1 MNRGAFPALRKQFL
15 VGIWEE
21 TAGIMRM
28 VTELLP
34 FMIWYSSLTQTQT
47 NWFRN
52 LGILGLILF
61 SSHYLTRLMHH
72 LKWKIGFQGVV
83 VFAWMLIC
91 ILGGLKI
98 LIFPGQPIS
107 FWDLASSPVRSIWL
121 GVSVVESIH
130 TILTLLL
137 VWRGVFLTRHSTRP
151 SGVIGSFQIGLI
163 FFIIFGLLHPFN
175 ELDFI
180 VGSFFAFII
189 TGLIGLSTS
198 RIAEQSE
205 IEEAR
210 LPAMSPR
217 WAAGLLIAIAGI
229 VSISYV
235 ITNLVSRFLVE
246 PIAFILRLALQIFA
260 DIFFLVTSPLL
271 FALLWMIEKIV
282 ELMNTGV
289 IANLINLAQDLGNF
303 IQNLVHKPI
312 LSIHINFRAIFWI
325 LLILGVV
332 AIIIISLRWKP
343 WKRAI
348 HAEADAE
355 ELVPEIRMNRI
366 LNWLQKLRI
375 PTSWINPGRFL
386 AAARIRRIY
395 AQLLKLCK
403 NLDKPRPPA
412 STPLEFLPTMRTLF
426 PENHED
432 LKSITHSYLKIRYG
446 DLPESRN
453 EVEEVEI
460 AWKRI
465 KLSARK
471 LQAILRLEKQR
482 KQ

>member
-1 MNRGAFPALRKQFL
+1 MNREAFPAFRKQFL
-15 VGIWEE
+15 VGVWEE

-28 VTELLP
+28 MTELLP

-47 NWFRN
+47 NWLRN
-52 LGILGLILF
+52 LGILGFVLF
-61 SSHYLTRLMHH
+61 SSHYLTRLLHH
-72 LKWKIGFQGVV
+72 LKWKIGYQGLAI
-83 VFAWMLIC
+83 FAWMLIC

-98 LIFPGQPIS
+98 LIFPDQAIS
-107 FWDLASSPVRSIWL
+107 FWDLAASPVRSIWL
-121 GVSVVESIH
+121 GISVVESVH
-130 TILTLLL
+130 TLFTLLL
-137 VWRGVFLTRHSTRP
+137 VWRGVFLTRYSTRP
-151 SGVIGSFQIGLI
+151 SGVIGSFQAGLI

-180 VGSFFAFII
+180 VGSFFAFVI
-189 TGLIGLSTS
+189 TSLIGLSTS

-205 IEEAR
+205 VEDAR
-210 LPAMSPR
+210 LPSMSPR
-217 WAAGLLIAIAGI
+217 WAAGLLIAVAGI
-229 VSISYV
+229 VTISYV
-235 ITNLVSRFLVE
+235 IANLVARFLVE
-246 PIAFILRLALQIFA
+246 PIAFVLRLLLQIIA

-271 FALLWMIEKIV
+271 FALLWMIEKMM
-282 ELMNTGV
+282 ELMDTGV
-289 IANLINLAQDLGNF
+289 FANIIKIGQDIGKLIQG
-303 IQNLVHKPI
+303 LVQKPI

-343 WKRAI
+343 WKRI
-348 HAEADAE
+348 IRTETDAE
-355 ELVPEIRMNRI
+355 ELAPELRMNRI

-412 STPLEFLPTMRTLF
+412 STPLEFLPTMRILF

-432 LKSITHSYLKIRYG
+432 LKSITHSYLEIRYG

-453 EVEEVEI
+453 EVEEIEI

-471 LQAILRLEKQR
+471 LQTIIRLEKQR